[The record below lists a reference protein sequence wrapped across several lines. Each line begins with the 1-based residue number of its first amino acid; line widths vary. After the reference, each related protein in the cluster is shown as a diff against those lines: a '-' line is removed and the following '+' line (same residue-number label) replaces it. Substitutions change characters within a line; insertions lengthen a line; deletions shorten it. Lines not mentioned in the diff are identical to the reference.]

1 MSLSPYRPVPRWQR
15 VLRSSAVGVSVGVH
29 VVFAI
34 FLLSNPAAAQK
45 ASQWV
50 EVTLNEPKPPP
61 PKPPEPKLPE
71 PEPEKPKP
79 VPKVVK
85 FEDTTPTP
93 PPPNSVAPPPEPARR
108 VVRQVQGLTANSFAP
123 GASTGLSVRAGNSTG
138 VAAGKDSMSLGE
150 ASGPFEARPYTAV
163 TKAPRLQWSPMMDV
177 PDEARKANVKGIVKV
192 LLDLDAKGKVT
203 RVQIVHGLGFGVDE
217 ACVAAYRKSQW
228 KPAEQD
234 GVAVA
239 VIGVPESCAV
249 NEI

>member
-15 VLRSSAVGVSVGVH
+15 VLRSSAVGISIGVH
-29 VVFAI
+29 V
-34 FLLSNPAAAQK
+34 LLALLLLANPATAKK

-50 EVTLNEPKPPP
+50 EVALNEPKPPP
-61 PKPPEPKLPE
+61 PPPEEKPPEPE
-71 PEPEKPKP
+71 PPKPKP
-79 VPKVVK
+79 PPKVVK

-93 PPPNSVAPPPEPARR
+93 PPDPVAPPPEPARR

-123 GASTGLSVRAGNSTG
+123 GTSTGLSVRAGNSTG
-138 VAAGKDSMSLGE
+138 VAAGKDTMSLNE
-150 ASGPFEARPYTAV
+150 AAGPFEARPYTAV

-177 PDEARKANVKGIVKV
+177 PDEARKAGVKGIVKV

-203 RVQIVHGLGFGVDE
+203 RVQVTQGLGYGIDE

-228 KPAEQD
+228 KAAEQD

-239 VIGVPESCAV
+239 VVGVPESCAV

>member
-1 MSLSPYRPVPRWQR
+1 MSLSPYRPVPGWQR
-15 VLRSSAVGVSVGVH
+15 ALRTSAIGGSIGVH
-29 VVFAI
+29 VLAAL
-34 FLLSNPAAAQK
+34 FLLSNPAAAKK
-45 ASQWV
+45 ASEWV
-50 EVTLNEPKPPP
+50 EVALNEPKPPP
-61 PKPPEPKLPE
+61 PKPPEPKVE
-71 PEPEKPKP
+71 PEPPKPKP

-93 PPPNSVAPPPEPARR
+93 PPPNSAPPPEPARR

-138 VAAGKDSMSLGE
+138 VAAGKDSMNLNE

-177 PDEARKANVKGIVKV
+177 PDEARKANVKGMVKV

-203 RVQIVHGLGFGVDE
+203 RVHVTQGLGFGVDE

-234 GVAVA
+234 GTPVAVL
-239 VIGVPESCAV
+239 GVPESCAV